1 MAEKLIL
8 LVEEYSMEAALEQL
22 LPRLLGEVEFQ
33 ILRFQC
39 KADLLK
45 RAPARLKGYADW
57 LPDDWTILVLVDRDD
72 DDCVVLKEKL
82 EKIAAAASLK
92 TKTNAGAGR
101 RFQVVNRIAVE
112 ELEAWFFGDWE
123 AVRNAYP
130 RVPVT
135 IPEKVAYRDPDSI
148 AGGTWEAL
156 ERVLKSA
163 GYFRTGLRK
172 IELARSV
179 AKHMDPQ
186 RNRSRS
192 FRAFVD
198 AINCLKGFH
207 EHC

>member
-1 MAEKLIL
+1 MAEKLIV
-8 LVEEYSMEAALEQL
+8 LVEEHSMQAALEEL
-22 LPRLLGEVEFQ
+22 LPRLLGEVEFE
-33 ILRFQC
+33 IFRFQC

-45 RAPARLKGYADW
+45 RVPERLEGYASW
-57 LPDDWTILVLVDRDD
+57 LPDRWRILVLVDRDD

-92 TKTNAGAGR
+92 TKTAVGAGR
-101 RFQVVNRIAVE
+101 KFQVVNRIAIE

-130 RVPVT
+130 RVPVG

-156 ERVLKSA
+156 ERVLKNA
-163 GYFRTGLRK
+163 GYFTTGLRK

-179 AKHMDPQ
+179 ARHMDPR

-192 FRAFVD
+192 FRALVE
-198 AINCLKGFH
+198 AIDSVLA
-207 EHC
+207 